1 MTNVAGASRLG
12 DSKGWCEMREEML
25 GLRHRWHG
33 FLRRRLERL
42 RGRIDRRIERLEEKR
57 QRLDAKL
64 AKTER
69 APAEPAGEAPTPP
82 ARTRARRRAAPS
94 A

>member
-1 MTNVAGASRLG
+1 
-12 DSKGWCEMREEML
+12 MREEMS

-42 RGRIDRRIERLEEKR
+42 RGRIDRRIA
-57 QRLDAKL
+57 RLDEKEQHL
-64 AKTER
+64 KR
-69 APAEPAGEAPTPP
+69 APAKVEREAQPSAEGPAAPVSEPKRP
-82 ARTRARRRAAPS
+82 ARRRATRGRAAPS

>member
-1 MTNVAGASRLG
+1 M
-12 DSKGWCEMREEML
+12 KQEMF

-42 RGRIDRRIERLEEKR
+42 RGRIDRRIA
-57 QRLDAKL
+57 RLDEKAQHLK
-64 AKTER
+64 R
-69 APAEPAGEAPTPP
+69 APAKPEGEGPAAPVSEPKRP
-82 ARTRARRRAAPS
+82 ARRRATRGRAAPS

>member
-1 MTNVAGASRLG
+1 
-12 DSKGWCEMREEML
+12 MREEMS

-42 RGRIDRRIERLEEKR
+42 RGRIDRRIARLEEKE
-57 QRLDAKL
+57 QHLK
-64 AKTER
+64 R

-82 ARTRARRRAAPS
+82 ARPRARRRATRGRAAPS